1 MIDALVKFG
10 TKGQDV
16 VLSTMGKIK
25 KGKAD
30 LVKKANVNFA
40 AMKAAAGGSAGG
52 SAGGGAKFAGVRKEV
67 DARKEVMRME
77 RQAAATSGQEKL
89 AEMRKEQFE
98 NNKLVK
104 STKAAGAALS
114 DIAKGAAT
122 LDPVAFIQ
130 STLNAAGKV
139 AGGAIPL
146 FGGAVAGAA
155 ELAGVSVGAAGGA
168 IGSAKQSTA
177 GALEIQ
183 KRNAQNNLYG
193 GELSFG
199 KKEAA
204 QKAAVEKDNAAAI
217 AKAQA
222 VDNKRNFD
230 DFFKK
235 AASGKYGGGNVSNT
249 AADLQQSLLL
259 KAQTVDTTDKGRGWT
274 PTDKTQFIQS
284 VSGAFGKIQKPL
296 AETLNSFIDKGK
308 NVEQFTQVAS
318 GNWNALGTDEGAI
331 LQQISNGFSSALPS
345 VRQELQKE
353 LLKSYGDKV
362 ADEKDT
368 ALAGRRATAAAW
380 ERQGETQTNRIANV
394 AAKMGDT
401 LFKLDA
407 SLNAVQVKLIQGA
420 DKLATAVNA
429 AVDIIRP

>member
-40 AMKAAAGGSAGG
+40 AMKAAAGGSGGG
-52 SAGGGAKFAGVRKEV
+52 SKFAGVRKEV
-67 DARKEVMRME
+67 DARKEVTRLE

-104 STKAAGAALS
+104 STKAAGEALGN
-114 DIAKGAAT
+114 IARGAAT

-168 IGSAKQSTA
+168 VASAKQSTA

-183 KRNAQNNLYG
+183 KRRAQNELYG
-193 GELSFG
+193 ANLGAAGRETEIRAEVE
-199 KKEAA
+199 KKNAA
-204 QKAAVEKDNAAAI
+204 KIKAAEKEDFKKNY
-217 AKAQA
+217 
-222 VDNKRNFD
+222 D

-235 AASGKYGGGNVSNT
+235 ASMGDYTGGKTSDK
-249 AADLQQSLLL
+249 AQSLKDSLYL
-259 KAQTVDTTDKGRGWT
+259 EAKAKDTKDSMSGWT
-274 PTDKTQFIQS
+274 PTDKAAFIQS
-284 VSGAFGKIQKPL
+284 VSGAFGKITVPL
-296 AETLNSFIDKGK
+296 AAEINKLAAGK

-353 LLKSYGDKV
+353 LLKGYGDRID
-362 ADEKDT
+362 DETK
-368 ALAGRRATAAAW
+368 ALKGTRKAAAGW
-380 ERQGETQTNRIANV
+380 DNAGETQTLRLAKV
-394 AAKMGDT
+394 AGDVGKT
-401 LFKLDA
+401 LYELDA
-407 SLNAVQVKLIQGA
+407 TLNKVQLNLISGA
-420 DKLATAVNA
+420 SKLAAAVNTA
-429 AVDIIRP
+429 ADIITPR